1 MISNIPQC
9 SSLTVLGLNFQQDCR
24 YDKHGKDKLAE
35 ADKCLNVIRFL
46 RKEGSSQLDVHYF
59 FKTMVLPSVTY
70 SLVVCGASE
79 PEIATVQDFLERRQK
94 KRYISVRL
102 NVRAL
107 LEKQYPDSTSIRTL
121 KTKAQFL
128 RCLFQSI

>member
-1 MISNIPQC
+1 
-9 SSLTVLGLNFQQDCR
+9 
-24 YDKHGKDKLAE
+24 
-35 ADKCLNVIRFL
+35 
-46 RKEGSSQLDVHYF
+46 
-59 FKTMVLPSVTY
+59 MVLPSVTY
-70 SLVVCGASE
+70 TLVVCGASE

-107 LEKQYPDSTSIRTL
+107 LEKQYPDSTIIRTL